1 MSKADDL
8 LAELD
13 ESQRQVA
20 TAAAPVAVLAGA
32 GSGKTRAITYR
43 IAYQVAIGGYRP
55 ESVLA
60 VTFTSR
66 AAQELRQRLAMLGV
80 HATARTFHS
89 AALRQI
95 SFFWPKAYGF
105 ELPKVLPDRSGLLT
119 EVLIDLQLPANEVAL
134 RELSTEI
141 SWAKTSN
148 ITFSDYAELASG
160 AHRSSAELEPQDI
173 ARALGRYEYAKSAQG
188 WIDFDDVLLCCCA
201 MLDENPGIAYQV
213 RDTYQH
219 LVVDEYQDVSGL
231 QQSLLRLWTGEGQDL
246 CVVGDP
252 AQTIHSFAGATPKY
266 LLGFGSEH
274 PDAEIVKLDWDYRST
289 PQIVALANHVA
300 GFNAMPPAPLRSVQ
314 PDGPAPLL
322 IAHSSDED
330 EALGIADWL
339 RERRR
344 SQFTW
349 DEMAVLYRVHAQGE
363 LLRRVLQ
370 DAGIPVWVRQSEETG
385 QLPSDRVTLTT
396 LHAAKGLEWQAVA
409 MAGVQEGSLPFALAV
424 TGSQLAEEARLCYV
438 GVTRAKR
445 ELRVSWVRQ
454 PSRFLPLPVR

>member
-1 MSKADDL
+1 MATGEDL

-13 ESQRQVA
+13 EGQRVVA
-20 TAAAPVAVLAGA
+20 TAAAPVVVLAGA
-32 GSGKTRAITYR
+32 GSGKTRAITFR
-43 IAYQVAIGGYRP
+43 IAYQVAVGGYRP

-66 AAQELRQRLAMLGV
+66 AAQELRQRLGALGV
-80 HATARTFHS
+80 HVAARTFHS

-105 ELPKVLPDRSGLLT
+105 ELPKVLPDRSGLLA
-119 EVLIDLQLPANEVAL
+119 EVLGDLQLPTSEAAQ

-148 ITFSDYAELASG
+148 ISFDDYADLASG
-160 AHRSSAELEPQDI
+160 AHRSTTELEPSDI
-173 ARALGRYEYAKSAQG
+173 ARALGRYEYSKAAQG

-213 RDTYQH
+213 RETYQH

-231 QQSLLRLWTGEGQDL
+231 QQSLLRLWTGDDQDL

-266 LLGFGSEH
+266 LLGFPAEH
-274 PDAEIVKLDWDYRST
+274 PDAEVVRLDRDYRST
-289 PQIVALANHVA
+289 PQIVALANHIA
-300 GFNAMPPAPLRSVQ
+300 SFNAMPPAPLRSVQ
-314 PDGPAPLL
+314 PDGPPPLL

-330 EALGIADWL
+330 EALGIAAWL
-339 RERRR
+339 SERRQ
-344 SQFTW
+344 SQIPW
-349 DEMAVLYRVHAQGE
+349 NELAVLYRVHAQGE
-363 LLRRVLQ
+363 LLRRVLR

-385 QLPSDRVTLTT
+385 YLPQDKVTLTT
-396 LHAAKGLEWQAVA
+396 LHASKGLEWQAVA

-424 TGSQLAEEARLCYV
+424 TPAQVAEEARLCYV

-454 PSRFLPLPVR
+454 PSRFLP